1 MALQPQVHC
10 PQAGLA
16 TKQQLESDSASGP
29 ASVTVL
35 AIIIMAAALTDSL
48 PAHAVTVTQAFTGSS
63 SQSSSRSGIRI
74 RVWGGSVTLLQR
86 HKLAW
91 ALTAKWR
98 WSLSGAGPLKP
109 PPQHRPALALSL
121 AVTVM
126 AALPLVAAACVTVT
140 RCQSGRDSGATAGQT
155 GGIKPDS

>member
-74 RVWGGSVTLLQR
+74 RV
-86 HKLAW
+86 
-91 ALTAKWR
+91 
-98 WSLSGAGPLKP
+98 
-109 PPQHRPALALSL
+109 
-121 AVTVM
+121 
-126 AALPLVAAACVTVT
+126 
-140 RCQSGRDSGATAGQT
+140 
-155 GGIKPDS
+155 